1 MIGRTQY
8 RTAGGFTL
16 IELVIVVLIV
26 AILAAVAIPSY
37 RKYIIRS
44 HRVDAQAALIDL
56 AARQE
61 RYFYSKNAYTDNL
74 ADLNATKT
82 MAGDRYEVDVAVAT
96 STAFRVEAKALND
109 QAAHDPDCQTLTL
122 NNLGAQGS
130 TGTRANDP
138 ACWSK

>member
-1 MIGRTQY
+1 MLNNSAR
-8 RTAGGFTL
+8 GFTL

-37 RKYIIRS
+37 RRYIVRS
-44 HRVDAQAALIDL
+44 HRVDAQSALIDL

-61 RYFYSKNAYTDNL
+61 RYFYSNNAY
-74 ADLNATKT
+74 ADALTSLNATKD
-82 MAGDRYEVDVAVAT
+82 MAGDRYEMSIAVAT

-109 QAAHDPDCQTLTL
+109 QAKNDPDCQTLSL

-130 TGTRANDP
+130 TGTTANLP